1 MLPGASGLTVVA
13 PGCPGQQLMIDMWI
27 TGALWIAHGRCL
39 ICWPTVSSSS
49 LDASGIAAFFDL
61 DKTIIAKSS
70 AFVFSRAFFQEGLI
84 NRRAILKST
93 YAQFMY
99 LLAGADTEQMERMR
113 AHITAQCTGWDIA
126 QVTAIVE
133 ETLHDVVDPLVYA
146 EATELIAAHHQRGE
160 DIIVVSASG
169 VEVVAPIAK
178 MIGATHT
185 VATRMGTHDG
195 RYTGDVEFYCAG
207 ENKALAARRLAE
219 EQGYD
224 MQRCHAYSDSI
235 TDLPLLEAVGH
246 PTAVNPDR
254 ALRREA
260 VARGWPVLAFSNP
273 VSLRTRIPA
282 PSGAQIAAAV
292 GLGAA
297 AAAGV
302 AWYGLRRRQR

>member
-1 MLPGASGLTVVA
+1 MLPA
-13 PGCPGQQLMIDMWI
+13 
-27 TGALWIAHGRCL
+27 
-39 ICWPTVSSSS
+39 VSSSS
-49 LDASGIAAFFDL
+49 PGFSGVAAFFDL
-61 DKTIIAKSS
+61 DKTVIAKSS

-84 NRRAILKST
+84 NRRAVLKST

-99 LLAGADTEQMERMR
+99 LLAGADAEQMERMR
-113 AHITAQCTGWDIA
+113 AHITAQCAGWDVA

-146 EATELIAAHHQRGE
+146 EATELIAAHRQRGE
-160 DIIVVSASG
+160 DIVVVSASG
-169 VEVVAPIAK
+169 AEVVQPIAK

-185 VATRMGTHDG
+185 VATRMVTHDG

-207 ENKALAARRLAE
+207 ESKALAVRQLAE
-219 EQGYD
+219 KQGYD
-224 MQRCHAYSDSI
+224 LQCCHAYSDSI

-260 VARGWPVLAFSNP
+260 LQRGWPVLAFSSP

-292 GLGAA
+292 GVGAV

>member
-1 MLPGASGLTVVA
+1 MLPA
-13 PGCPGQQLMIDMWI
+13 
-27 TGALWIAHGRCL
+27 
-39 ICWPTVSSSS
+39 VSSSG
-49 LDASGIAAFFDL
+49 LDSSGVAAFFDL

-70 AFVFSRAFFQEGLI
+70 AFVFSRAFFHEGLI
-84 NRRAILKST
+84 NRRAVLKST

-99 LLAGADTEQMERMR
+99 LLAGADAEQMERMR
-113 AHITAQCTGWDIA
+113 AHITAQCTGWDVA

-146 EATELIAAHHQRGE
+146 EATELIDAHHRRGE
-160 DIIVVSASG
+160 DIVVVSSSG
-169 VEVVAPIAK
+169 AEVVQPIAK
-178 MIGATHT
+178 MIGATHA
-185 VATRMGTHDG
+185 VATRMVTHEG

-207 ENKALAARRLAE
+207 ENKALAAQQLAE

-224 MQRCHAYSDSI
+224 LERCHAYSDSI

-260 VARGWPVLAFSNP
+260 LQRGWPVLSFSNP

-292 GLGAA
+292 GLGAV

>member
-1 MLPGASGLTVVA
+1 
-13 PGCPGQQLMIDMWI
+13 MWI
-27 TGALWIAHGRCL
+27 TGALWIEHGRCL

-219 EQGYD
+219 EHGYD

>member
-1 MLPGASGLTVVA
+1 MVPLMLPA
-13 PGCPGQQLMIDMWI
+13 
-27 TGALWIAHGRCL
+27 
-39 ICWPTVSSSS
+39 VSSSGP
-49 LDASGIAAFFDL
+49 ACPGVAAFFDL

-84 NRRAILKST
+84 NRRAVLKSA
-93 YAQFMY
+93 YAQFIY

-113 AHITAQCTGWDIA
+113 AHITAQCTGWDVG

-146 EATELIAAHHQRGE
+146 EATELIAAHRQRGE
-160 DIIVVSASG
+160 DIVVVSASG
-169 VEVVAPIAK
+169 TEIVQPIAK

-185 VATRMGTHDG
+185 VATRMVTHNG

-207 ENKALAARRLAE
+207 DNKALAARQLAQQ
-219 EQGYD
+219 QGYD
-224 MQRCHAYSDSI
+224 LTRCHAYSDSI
-235 TDLPLLEAVGH
+235 SDLPLLEAVGH
-246 PTAVNPDR
+246 PAAVNPDR

-260 VARGWPVLAFSNP
+260 QQRGWPVLTFSKP

-297 AAAGV
+297 AAAGA
-302 AWYGLRRRQR
+302 AWYGLRRRQRDREEQR